1 MDSLH
6 DDVAQRCPTKAF
18 LPMSFLGIRIV
29 PAIVAGGLFF
39 PVMLLLDNI
48 AGVLLE
54 CVVSLGGGWVL
65 TKVADNYPL
74 PVIVQHLTCHR
85 VPLLS
90 DVASRVAERAGA
102 LPQLHNPSRCDP

>member
-1 MDSLH
+1 MDRLP
-6 DDVAQRCPTKAF
+6 DTVAQRCPTKAF

-29 PAIVAGGLFF
+29 PAIVAGALFF
-39 PVMLLLDNI
+39 PVMLLANNI

-54 CVVSLGGGWVL
+54 CVVSLVGGWAL

-85 VPLLS
+85 VPVLS
-90 DVASRVAERAGA
+90 DAASRVAERAGA
-102 LPQLHNPSRCDP
+102 LPQLLTPSRCDP